1 MTPIIEKVTW
11 KKVTRYLLPEQRV
24 QVRSGNAITDT
35 ALGIG
40 MFFGLSC
47 KVLFH
52 FGAHRQDF
60 LVDLFCG

>member
-1 MTPIIEKVTW
+1 MTQIIEKGDVE
-11 KKVTRYLLPEQRV
+11 KVTRYLLPWQRV

-35 ALGIG
+35 FLGIG

-60 LVDLFCG
+60 FVDLFGG